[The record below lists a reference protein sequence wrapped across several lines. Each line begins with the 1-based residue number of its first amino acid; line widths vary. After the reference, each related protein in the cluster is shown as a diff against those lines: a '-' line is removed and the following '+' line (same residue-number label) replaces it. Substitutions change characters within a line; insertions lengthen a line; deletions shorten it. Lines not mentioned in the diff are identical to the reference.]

1 MRGIK
6 IFSGSSHP
14 GLTNL
19 ICDKLGVQASKVV
32 TKKFANKET
41 DVEIRESVRGE
52 DVYIIQTG
60 EGMVNDNLVELLIM
74 ISACKTASASRVT
87 AVIPCFPYA
96 RQCKKDASRAPISAK
111 LVANMLSGAGADHI
125 ITMDLHASQIQGFF
139 DIPVDNLLA
148 EPTQIQWLK
157 ENVPNWQEVVMVSP
171 DAGGTKRVVSI
182 ADKLKLNF
190 AIVHSERKTGKT
202 VIGDVRGK
210 VVCLVDDMGFTC
222 KTICQA
228 AMVLKDA
235 GATQV
240 LAILCHGVFCE
251 AAMERL
257 NNSQLSMVVCTN
269 SIPQEVN
276 MSTSSV
282 LKGIDIS
289 AVLSEAI
296 RRTHNAESVSFLF
309 DHVPY

>member
-1 MRGIK
+1 MPGIK

-14 GLTNL
+14 ALTGL
-19 ICDKLGVQASKVV
+19 ICDKLGVQPSQAV
-32 TKKFANKET
+32 TKKFANRET

-60 EGMVNDNLVELLIM
+60 EGTVNDNLVELLIM

-111 LVANMLSGAGADHI
+111 LVANMLSAAGADHI

-148 EPTQIQWLK
+148 EPTQIQWIK
-157 ENVPNWQEVVMVSP
+157 ENVPSWREMVLVSP

-190 AIVHSERKTGKT
+190 AIVHSEKKTGKT
-202 VIGDVRGK
+202 VIGDVKGK
-210 VVCLVDDMGFTC
+210 VACLVDDMGFTC

-251 AAMERL
+251 EAMERL
-257 NNSQLSMVVCTN
+257 NNSELTTVVCTN
-269 SIPQEVN
+269 SIPQENN
-276 MSTSSV
+276 MSTCGV
-282 LKGIDIS
+282 LKEIDIS

-296 RRTHNAESVSFLF
+296 RRTHNGESVSYLF

>member
-14 GLTNL
+14 ALTNL
-19 ICDKLGVQASKVV
+19 VCDKLGVQPSKVV

-111 LVANMLSGAGADHI
+111 LVANMLSAAGADHI

-157 ENVPNWQEVVMVSP
+157 ENVANWQEVVMVSP

-182 ADKLKLNF
+182 ADKLKLSF
-190 AIVHSERKTGKT
+190 AIVHSERKSGKT

-210 VVCLVDDMGFTC
+210 VACLVDDMGFTC

-251 AAMERL
+251 EAMERL
-257 NNSQLSMVVCTN
+257 NTSELSMVVCTN
-269 SIPQEVN
+269 SIPQEDN
-276 MSTSSV
+276 MVSSSV
-282 LKGIDIS
+282 LRGVDIS